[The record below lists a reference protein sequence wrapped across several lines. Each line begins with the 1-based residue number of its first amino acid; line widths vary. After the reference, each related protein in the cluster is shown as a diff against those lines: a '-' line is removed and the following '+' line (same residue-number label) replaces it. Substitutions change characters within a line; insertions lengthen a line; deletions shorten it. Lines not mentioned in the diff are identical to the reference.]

1 MNGRCLQHL
10 RVSSCDAFFSV
21 VTRGASTIADRRRSV
36 AAVWRSVAPPRVVV
50 VARTALPHSRVEPW
64 SRSRSRKSPSPVDPR
79 SVAMCEVSFALDR
92 ARRRRARAPRRVA
105 STRAVATRESR
116 RVGYAVDTTHRNDA
130 RGRRTREGAF
140 PDARAAWGQISSHD
154 RSITRRTNHV
164 RPSFKSDASN
174 VAKRDKGDRSSG
186 ASRTV
191 ARRTRT
197 DDAEGE
203 NSDYNRARREGLEN
217 WRVGGGGLGRAS
229 RRVRWRRRRR
239 TAATPRTRAG
249 RRRRT
254 RARRESS
261 KTGFDGDAR

>member
-50 VARTALPHSRVEPW
+50 VARPALPRSRVEPW

-92 ARRRRARAPRRVA
+92 ARRRRARAPHRVA

-130 RGRRTREGAF
+130 RGRRTREGA
-140 PDARAAWGQISSHD
+140 DATRAWK
-154 RSITRRTNHV
+154 RRAEYGGCA
-164 RPSFKSDASN
+164 RRGRDA
-174 VAKRDKGDRSSG
+174 DG
-186 ASRTV
+186 ASR
-191 ARRTRT
+191 A
-197 DDAEGE
+197 
-203 NSDYNRARREGLEN
+203 
-217 WRVGGGGLGRAS
+217 
-229 RRVRWRRRRR
+229 RRRRR
-239 TAATPRTRAG
+239 VGVDRAEAD
-249 RRRRT
+249 R
-254 RARRESS
+254 
-261 KTGFDGDAR
+261 GFGSNDAREGVGAGSGLVDWARPKRDDGCCDRSAR